1 MTLRHGTGALR
12 TERAFERRRGARRRP
27 ALDEPLSQI
36 RLRAGRELTV
46 IDVSDI
52 GLLAEGEMRLLPG
65 THVDVHLV
73 TREGRLLVRSRVVR
87 AFVCQLGPHQ
97 IRYRG
102 ALSFDRAVHTALVA
116 GYPLPGATNSQS
128 EREGN
133 PYPGSANALAPVS
146 AEPEF
151 PRLSN

>member
-1 MTLRHGTGALR
+1 MR
-12 TERAFERRRGARRRP
+12 TERTFERRRGARRMP

-46 IDVSDI
+46 VNVSDV
-52 GLLAEGEMRLLPG
+52 GVLAEGEMRLLPG

-102 ALSFDRAVHTALVA
+102 ALAFDGPVHTAVV
-116 GYPLPGATNSQS
+116 GYPMPEAATSQT
-128 EREGN
+128 ERQGN
-133 PYPGSANALAPVS
+133 PYPEAAGMLAS
-146 AEPEF
+146 MSSEPAF
-151 PRLSN
+151 P

>member
-1 MTLRHGTGALR
+1 LR
-12 TERAFERRRGARRRP
+12 TERAFERRRGVRRRP
-27 ALDEPLSQI
+27 ELDEPLSQI

-46 IDVSDI
+46 VDVSDV

-102 ALSFDRAVHTALVA
+102 ALSFDRPVYTVGV
-116 GYPLPGATNSQS
+116 GYPMPEAASSQR
-128 EREGN
+128 ERQGN
-133 PYPGSANALAPVS
+133 PYPESSAMLPSVTS
-146 AEPEF
+146 EPSF
-151 PRLSN
+151 P

>member
-1 MTLRHGTGALR
+1 VLR

-46 IDVSDI
+46 VDVSDV

-73 TREGRLLVRSRVVR
+73 TGDGRLLVRSRVVR

-102 ALSFDRAVHTALVA
+102 ALSFDRPVHTVLA
-116 GYPLPGATNSQS
+116 GYPMPVAANSQTGPQ
-128 EREGN
+128 GN
-133 PYPGSANALAPVS
+133 PYPDSANVPAS
-146 AEPEF
+146 ASSEPLF
-151 PRLSN
+151 S